1 MTISTF
7 AELQSEVIDWSY
19 RTDLDSRI
27 PNFIA
32 LCEADLQ
39 VRCKLV
45 DFESSATVTL
55 TDGVGTLPTGFS
67 GMRAVY
73 WNGDVTKP
81 LKYVTPD
88 RYDTLQNET
97 GDGVFYTLTGSN
109 IKVSPPGEGTVVM
122 TYKARF
128 TPLSATNTANVLLTN
143 YPDAYLHGTLL
154 QLRTFTKDRQ
164 GMADELALYEA
175 AVKRIE
181 IDNNQRK
188 YAGSTLE
195 VKPR

>member
-1 MTISTF
+1 MAISTY
-7 AELQSEVIDWSY
+7 AELKAAVIDWSY

-27 PNFIA
+27 DNFID

-39 VRCKLV
+39 VRCKLLE
-45 DFESSATVTL
+45 FEAVGSVTI
-55 TDGVGTLPTGFS
+55 TAGAGTLPTGYT
-67 GMRAVY
+67 GARAVY
-73 WNGDVTKP
+73 WQGNLDKP

-88 RYDTLQNET
+88 RYDQLANDSGE
-97 GDGVFYTLTGSN
+97 GVYYTIVGTQ
-109 IKVSPPGEGTVVM
+109 IKTAPMTDGTVVM

-128 TPLSATNTANVLLTN
+128 TPLSDSNTTNVLLTN

-164 GMADELALYEA
+164 GMADESALYEA
-175 AVKRIE
+175 AMKRIE

-188 YAGSTLE
+188 YANGLE
-195 VKPR
+195 VRAR

>member
-32 LCEADLQ
+32 LCESDMQ

-55 TDGVGTLPTGFS
+55 ADGVGALPSGFT

-88 RYDTLQNET
+88 RYDALQNET
-97 GDGVFYTLTGSN
+97 GDGVFYTLTGSS
-109 IKVSPPGEGTVVM
+109 IKVSPPGDGDVVM

-128 TPLSATNTANVLLTN
+128 TPLSNTNTTNVLLTN

-154 QLRTFTKDRQ
+154 QLRTFCKDRK
-164 GMADELALYEA
+164 GMADELGLYEA

-188 YAGSTLE
+188 YAGATLE

>member
-1 MTISTF
+1 MSIATY
-7 AELQSEVIDWSY
+7 AELQTEVIDWSY

-32 LCEADLQ
+32 LCESDLQ

-45 DFESSATVTL
+45 DFESSATVTI
-55 TDGVGTLPTGFS
+55 TAGVGTLPSGFS
-67 GMRAVY
+67 GMRSVY
-73 WNGDVTKP
+73 LDGDVTKP

-88 RYDTLQNET
+88 RYDALTNES
-97 GDGVFYTLTGSN
+97 GDGIWYTITGSS
-109 IKVSPPGEGTVVM
+109 IKVAQDGDGSVVM

-128 TPLSATNTANVLLTN
+128 TPLSVTNTTNVILTN

-164 GMADELALYEA
+164 GMADELALFES

-188 YAGSTLE
+188 YAGASLA
-195 VKPR
+195 VQAR

>member
-1 MTISTF
+1 MSISTF
-7 AELQSEVIDWSY
+7 AELQTEVIDWSY

-45 DFESSATVTL
+45 DFEASSTVTL

-73 WNGDVTKP
+73 WSGDVTKP

-88 RYDTLQNET
+88 RYDALQNET
-97 GDGVFYTLTGSN
+97 GDGVFYTLTGSS
-109 IKVSPPGEGTVVM
+109 IKVSPPGSGDVVM

-128 TPLSATNTANVLLTN
+128 TPLSNTYPTNVLLTN

-154 QLRTFTKDRQ
+154 QLRTFCKDRQ

>member
-1 MTISTF
+1 MSISTY
-7 AELQSEVIDWSY
+7 AELQTEVIDWSY

-32 LCEADLQ
+32 LCESDLQ

-45 DFESSATVTL
+45 DFEASATVTL

-97 GDGVFYTLTGSN
+97 GDGVFYTLTGSS
-109 IKVSPPGEGTVVM
+109 IKVSPPGSGDVVM

-128 TPLSATNTANVLLTN
+128 TPLSNTDPTNVLLTN

-154 QLRTFTKDRQ
+154 QLRTFCKDRQ

-188 YAGSTLE
+188 YAGATLE

>member
-1 MTISTF
+1 MTISTYT
-7 AELQSEVIDWSY
+7 ELQSEVIDWSY
-19 RTDLDSRI
+19 RTDLDSRV

-32 LCEADLQ
+32 LCESDLQ

-45 DFESSATVTL
+45 DFETSSTVTI
-55 TDGVGTLPTGFS
+55 TSGVGSLPTGFS
-67 GMRAVY
+67 GMRAAY
-73 WNGDVTKP
+73 WQGDVTKP
-81 LKYVTPD
+81 LKYVAPD
-88 RYDTLQNET
+88 RYDALTNESGDAVWYT
-97 GDGVFYTLTGSN
+97 ITGRSIKVAPQGDGY
-109 IKVSPPGEGTVVM
+109 VVM

-128 TPLSATNTANVLLTN
+128 TPLSATNTTNVILTN

-188 YAGSTLE
+188 YAGATLE

>member
-1 MTISTF
+1 MSISTYS
-7 AELQSEVIDWSY
+7 ELQAEVIDWSY

-55 TDGVGTLPTGFS
+55 TDGVGALPTGFS

-109 IKVSPPGEGTVVM
+109 IKVSPPGDGTVVM

-128 TPLSATNTANVLLTN
+128 TPLSSTNSTNALLTN

-164 GMADELALYEA
+164 GMADELALYES

-188 YAGSTLE
+188 YAGATLE

>member
-1 MTISTF
+1 MSISNF
-7 AELQSEVIDWSY
+7 SELQAEVIDWSY

-32 LCEADLQ
+32 LCESDLQ

-45 DFESSATVTL
+45 DFETSSTVTI
-55 TDGVGTLPTGFS
+55 TSGVGSLPTGFS
-67 GMRAVY
+67 GMRAAY
-73 WNGDVTKP
+73 WQGDVTKP
-81 LKYVTPD
+81 LKYVAPD
-88 RYDTLQNET
+88 RYDALTNESGDAVWYT
-97 GDGVFYTLTGSN
+97 ITGSSIKVAPQGDGY
-109 IKVSPPGEGTVVM
+109 VVM

-128 TPLSATNTANVLLTN
+128 TPLSTTNSTNVILTN

-164 GMADELALYEA
+164 GMADELGLYEA

-188 YAGSTLE
+188 YAGATLE
-195 VKPR
+195 VKAR

>member
-1 MTISTF
+1 MSIATY
-7 AELQSEVIDWSY
+7 AELQTEVIDWSY

-32 LCEADLQ
+32 LCESDLQ

-45 DFESSATVTL
+45 DFESSATVTI
-55 TDGVGTLPTGFS
+55 TAGVGTLPTGFS

-73 WNGDVTKP
+73 WDGDVTRP

-88 RYDTLQNET
+88 RYDALTNESGDSVWYT
-97 GDGVFYTLTGSN
+97 ITGSSIKVAPDGDGS
-109 IKVSPPGEGTVVM
+109 VVM

-128 TPLSATNTANVLLTN
+128 TPLSVTNTTNVILTN

-164 GMADELALYEA
+164 GMADELGLYES

-188 YAGSTLE
+188 YAGASLA
-195 VKPR
+195 VQAR